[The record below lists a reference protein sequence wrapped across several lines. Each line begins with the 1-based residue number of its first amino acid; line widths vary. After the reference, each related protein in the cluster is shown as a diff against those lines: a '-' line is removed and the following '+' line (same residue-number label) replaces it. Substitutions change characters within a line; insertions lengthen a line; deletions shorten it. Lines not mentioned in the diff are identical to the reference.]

1 MGHEVGRRCDES
13 LTRFSDD
20 GKKRSRMENS
30 VLRYGSPES
39 AVGPGGR
46 AIRKGGLTRGQP

>member
-1 MGHEVGRRCDES
+1 MGHEVGRRCNES
-13 LTRFSDD
+13 LTRFSDE

-39 AVGPGGR
+39 AVGPGSR
-46 AIRKGGLTRGQP
+46 AVRKGGLTRGQP